1 MTYCRHE
8 YLGIYLIKNPRTKQ
22 DRETN
27 AQKLSQAEAIR
38 AMREISLINEQYGFL
53 DRTRLKMSFVKYYEH
68 VSKEHSQDWQLAF
81 KHFNDFCKGECLVSE
96 VTVPF
101 CKRFMEYLKTA
112 KYRNDETKVL
122 SVNTQSTYWSYFK
135 FALKRAF
142 ADKVMSEDLTPYLD
156 SIEKTEVHR
165 EFLTLDEVRSLVAAP
180 CKNETA
186 KRASLF
192 SCLSGLRMSDIL
204 ALDWSNIR
212 IHPDGGHAIS
222 IRTQKTKAEA
232 LLPISEE
239 AYSLLGEPDEG
250 LVFKDMSAS
259 KLARALPDW
268 LAAAGI
274 TKHISF
280 HCFRHTYATLLVS
293 SKVPIYT
300 VSAMMT
306 HKNVSTTQIYAHM
319 VDEEKRS
326 ASNAIRLR
334 RASTQNALEQPKQ

>member
-1 MTYCRHE
+1 MTYIRHE
-8 YLGIYLIKNPRTKQ
+8 YLGIYLMKNPRSKQ

-27 AQKLSQAEAIR
+27 AKKVSQAEAIR

-53 DRTRLKMSFVKYYEH
+53 DRTRLKMSFVKYYERITA
-68 VSKEHSQDWQLAF
+68 EHSQDWRLAF
-81 KHFNDFCKGECLVSE
+81 LHFKDFCHGECLVSE
-96 VTVPF
+96 ITIPF
-101 CKRFMEYLKTA
+101 CKRFLEYLKTA
-112 KYRNDETKVL
+112 KYRNDENKTL
-122 SVNTQSTYWSYFK
+122 SVNTQATYWSYFR
-135 FALKRAF
+135 FALKKAYT
-142 ADKVMSEDLTPYLD
+142 DKILSEDLTPFLE

-165 EFLTLDEVRSLVAAP
+165 EFLTLEEVRSLAEAP

-212 IHPDGGHAIS
+212 VHPDGGHAIS

-239 AYSLLGEPDEG
+239 AYALLGEPGEG
-250 LVFKDMSAS
+250 LVFKDMSPS
-259 KLARALPDW
+259 KLSRALPDW

-293 SKVPIYT
+293 SSVPIYT

-306 HKNVSTTQIYAHM
+306 HKNVATTQIYAHM
-319 VDEEKRS
+319 VDKEKRK
-326 ASNAIRLR
+326 ASNAIKLQRSPDKSS
-334 RASTQNALEQPKQ
+334 ADQPKQ